1 MKITPLDK
9 VVREHSVDVIR
20 FSDGRKPVFT
30 SLREYEAIQDH
41 IIKGDYELSKGRVSN
56 NVELMILGS
65 LDKELNIEIGEFKIE
80 GAQPVQ
86 GIKSEEDD
94 NKIYSVVIQHKH
106 SENMSGKDIRLS
118 DVIPFTKACITSFKK
133 NHPLDPVKDSDFLII
148 LVDWENKNI
157 RTQQILD

>member
-30 SLREYEAIQDH
+30 SLREYETIQDH

-80 GAQPVQ
+80 GAQPV
-86 GIKSEEDD
+86 DD
-94 NKIYSVVIQHKH
+94 GKIYSVVVQHKH
-106 SENMSGKDIRLS
+106 SEAMSGKDIRFS
-118 DVIPFTKACITSFKK
+118 DVVPFAQACITSFKK
-133 NHPLDPVKDSDFLII
+133 NHPLDLVKDSDFLII
-148 LVDWENKNI
+148 LVDWETKNI
-157 RTQQILD
+157 KTQQILD

>member
-9 VVREHSVDVIR
+9 IVREHSVDVIR

-30 SLREYEAIQDH
+30 SLREYETIQDH
-41 IIKGDYELSKGRVSN
+41 IVKGDYDISKGVVSN

-65 LDKELNIEIGEFKIE
+65 LDKDLKVEIGDFKIE
-80 GAQPVQ
+80 GAHPVQ
-86 GIKSEEDD
+86 GIKSAEDD

-106 SENMSGKDIRLS
+106 SEAMSGKDIRFS
-118 DVIPFTKACITSFKK
+118 DVVPFAQACISSFKK